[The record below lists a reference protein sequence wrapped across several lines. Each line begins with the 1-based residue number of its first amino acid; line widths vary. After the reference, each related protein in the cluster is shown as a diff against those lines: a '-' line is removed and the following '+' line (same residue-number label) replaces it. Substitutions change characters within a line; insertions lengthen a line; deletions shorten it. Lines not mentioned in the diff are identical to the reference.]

1 MNHLYDSDSISH
13 LFSKFFQQVPPKSTC
28 IFSIARGGSSH
39 VGFFPQRLE
48 FSGFTS
54 TVRSWW
60 DPRHSWLSL
69 WRRWFFFSSMDGK
82 PWRTPSSYTVY
93 IYIRSMVKNLSEYE
107 GQCRVLSF
115 GPMTKA
121 KSPFSEKKRV
131 KVKIWKC
138 WVLLKIPL
146 KWWVK
151 IVNIQTLFNMIY
163 SISQFQSY
171 IVMQT
176 QATVQWLLPTDE
188 FWIAAGDLHSGP
200 QRFLEVFGEDPQFF
214 HMLAWWPNG
223 ADQFACFFG
232 LQNLND
238 ALVIYLRPSDSKQ
251 LKSWYQAFRVSNRE
265 LWWIF

>member
-1 MNHLYDSDSISH
+1 
-13 LFSKFFQQVPPKSTC
+13 
-28 IFSIARGGSSH
+28 
-39 VGFFPQRLE
+39 
-48 FSGFTS
+48 
-54 TVRSWW
+54 
-60 DPRHSWLSL
+60 
-69 WRRWFFFSSMDGK
+69 
-82 PWRTPSSYTVY
+82 
-93 IYIRSMVKNLSEYE
+93 MVKNLSEYE